1 MWALL
6 WARLCVRCAVGK
18 ETDPAPALG
27 SLGGELFFFFFFL
40 LCWIEACRLL

>member
-27 SLGGELFFFFFFL
+27 SLGGELFFFFFFAVL
-40 LCWIEACRLL
+40 D